1 MIKNIIFNAFFL
13 IVPCILLAQSP
24 VKSDTTKVYNLN
36 PITVT
41 ATKTE
46 TPRNLVSP
54 SISVIPADEINAN
67 PEESIFSLISQE
79 VPGVFVTE
87 RDVLGFGINT
97 PSGQINIRGIGESQN
112 GPNNEVLTLIDG
124 RPQYMGWYGHPID
137 DSYLSAN
144 IERIEVIR
152 GPASMLYGSNA
163 MGGVINIITHSSQQ
177 NGLEGNASVSYG
189 SYDAQQ
195 YGMHLGYQENDWNI
209 LGSFTHEHTD
219 GSRPWSEYTANSGYL
234 KTSDQLNEQY
244 KVSLD
249 GSYTQFNTFDPGQVT
264 QPYTNNWMHIQRGYI
279 GAALENDFGAS
290 KGGIS
295 FVYNLGHNEL
305 SPGDPNYSWISN
317 DHQIIATAYQTLN
330 MFTGN
335 TINAG
340 IDVQQNGG
348 TASNTNDDFGKHSI
362 QDYAGYVSVQ
372 QIFFDRL
379 LANAGIRYAYNTYFG
394 DIAIPQAGITYK
406 LTEETNIRASVGR
419 GYRAPQIFEIYQ
431 LIPRD
436 GTLQPEDL
444 WNYEIGVS
452 HQFGHCAS
460 IDVAGY
466 VIDAQNTI
474 VDTWYAKESWN
485 TGGFHRDGV
494 ECSAQLLPFDRFTIN
509 ANYSFTDKPDISQ
522 AVPKH
527 KAFIGGEYRYNILT
541 FLLSAQ
547 YVNTIYG
554 TDQTDYMLKQLSD
567 YTNVE
572 IRVAAQVT
580 EKISLS
586 IGSRNILNESYQTIY
601 GYPMPGRTFNVGIKA
616 GI

>member
-1 MIKNIIFNAFFL
+1 MVKNILSAGFFL
-13 IVPCILLAQSP
+13 FVPCILFAQSP
-24 VKSDTTKVYNLN
+24 AKSDTTKVYKLN

-46 TPRNLVSP
+46 TPRSLVSP

-67 PEESIFSLISQE
+67 PEKSIFSLISQE

-87 RDVLGFGINT
+87 KDVLGFGINT
-97 PSGQINIRGIGESQN
+97 PSGQISIRGIGGS
-112 GPNNEVLTLIDG
+112 PNNEVLTLIDG

-137 DSYLSAN
+137 DAYLSTN

-195 YGMHLGYQENDWNI
+195 YGMHLGYQENDWNV

-234 KTSDQLNEQY
+234 KTSYQLSEQY
-244 KVSLD
+244 RVALD
-249 GSYTQFNTFDPGQVT
+249 GSYTQFNTFDPGQT
-264 QPYTNNWMHIQRGYI
+264 TKLDTNNWIHVQRGYI
-279 GAALENDFGAS
+279 GASVENDFGAS

-295 FVYNLGHNEL
+295 FVYNLGHNEF
-305 SPGDPNYSWISN
+305 SPIDQNFNWISN

-330 MFTGN
+330 MFTCN

-348 TASNTNDDFGKHSI
+348 NASNTLRNFGKHSI
-362 QDYAGYVSVQ
+362 EDYAGYVSVQ

-379 LANAGIRYAYNTYFG
+379 LANAGIRYSYNTYFG

-406 LTEETNIRASVGR
+406 LTEETNLRASVTR

-431 LIPRD
+431 LTPRD
-436 GTLQPEDL
+436 GTLQPENL

-452 HQFGHCAS
+452 HQFGNCAS

-474 VDTWYAKESWN
+474 FDNWPLQSWN

-494 ECSAQLLPFDRFTIN
+494 ECSAQLLPFDCFTIN
-509 ANYSFTDKPDISQ
+509 ANYSFTDKPDVARGIM
-522 AVPKH
+522 PKH
-527 KAFIGGEYRYNILT
+527 KAYIGGEYRYNILT

-567 YTNVE
+567 YTNME
-572 IRVAAQVT
+572 IRVAAQVA

-601 GYPMPGRTFNVGIKA
+601 GYPMPGRTYNIGIKA